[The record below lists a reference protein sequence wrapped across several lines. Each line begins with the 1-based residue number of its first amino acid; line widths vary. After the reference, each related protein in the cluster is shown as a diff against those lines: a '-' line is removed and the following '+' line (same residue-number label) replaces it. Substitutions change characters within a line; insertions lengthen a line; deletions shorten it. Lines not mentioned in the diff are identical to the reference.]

1 MLCQKKKNQLA
12 CEALSSATPSIIAE
26 SWLRWRYGSEQCS
39 CHDVI
44 CACAF
49 LLAPDWQ
56 TGDFCGRK
64 SRFHKLTRLDKKK
77 RGWTSWTPQDLSL
90 EGPLK
95 SSMERRRRLH
105 RSSTASGGLGWFWRW
120 WGLPLLLQWSWCYQH
135 SSQRRVHTRWLFCTL
150 RSHKYTCTVRI
161 VQSCGCLWWESRSPI
176 INRRLLTLLLVDQ
189 ILNEGLEP
197 LNIECV
203 WTSKYLLESSSLSYF
218 SQALTTLSRNWKE
231 ENKRGTI
238 AD

>member
-1 MLCQKKKNQLA
+1 MPARFYLLLTDRLVTSVRENRDF
-12 CEALSSATPSIIAE
+12 IN
-26 SWLRWRYGSEQCS
+26 WRGL
-39 CHDVI
+39 I
-44 CACAF
+44 
-49 LLAPDWQ
+49 
-56 TGDFCGRK
+56 
-64 SRFHKLTRLDKKK
+64 KK

-135 SSQRRVHTRWLFCTL
+135 SSQRVHTRWLFCTL
-150 RSHKYTCTVRI
+150 HLHKYTCTVRV
-161 VQSCGCLWWESRSPI
+161 VQSCGRLWWESRSPI

-203 WTSKYLLESSSLSYF
+203 LNIKVSFRVVQHVAHFMSVFPLVAKT
-218 SQALTTLSRNWKE
+218 ALTLTAYSIKLLLLHNGAFLIFLKLWPL
-231 ENKRGTI
+231 
-238 AD
+238 

>member
-1 MLCQKKKNQLA
+1 MPARFYLLLTDRLA
-12 CEALSSATPSIIAE
+12 TSVRENRDFIN
-26 SWLRWRYGSEQCS
+26 RW
-39 CHDVI
+39 
-44 CACAF
+44 
-49 LLAPDWQ
+49 
-56 TGDFCGRK
+56 
-64 SRFHKLTRLDKKK
+64 
-77 RGWTSWTPQDLSL
+77 GWTSWTPQDLSL
-90 EGPLK
+90 EGPSK

-120 WGLPLLLQWSWCYQH
+120 WGLPLLPQWSWCYQH

-150 RSHKYTCTVRI
+150 RLHLYTYTVRV
-161 VQSCGCLWWESRSPI
+161 VQSCGRLWWESRSPI

-203 WTSKYLLESSSLSYF
+203 LNIKVSFRVIKHVAHFMSVFPLVAALTLTVYSIKLLILHNRAF
-218 SQALTTLSRNWKE
+218 LIFLTTLSRIWRE
-231 ENKRGTI
+231 ENKRRTI